1 MTTFLNVALVAYT
14 VLQAIM
20 YIAVAVKE
28 DREAKENKPQQKHL
42 QFQSI

>member
-1 MTTFLNVALVAYT
+1 MTTFLNVALIAYT
-14 VLQAIM
+14 VLQAVM

-28 DREAKENKPQQKHL
+28 DKEARDNSLQQKPL

>member
-1 MTTFLNVALVAYT
+1 MTEFLNVALIAYT

-20 YIAVAVKE
+20 YVAVAVKE
-28 DREAKENKPQQKHL
+28 DKETKESKPQQKHL

>member
-14 VLQAIM
+14 VLQAVM
-20 YIAVAVKE
+20 YIAVAVK
-28 DREAKENKPQQKHL
+28 DGKETKDNSLQQKPL